1 MRNILTII
9 KKEIHQFRRDPKMF
23 GIILLGPIL
32 QLIFFGYA
40 VNMDLEKVTA
50 VVFDKDKSVQSR
62 LFIEEFTSN
71 KYFEIL
77 ANVNDYDEVE
87 KYLENGEVTLAIVI
101 ENKFEKNI
109 STNRTAKVQVIFD
122 GSDGNKASV
131 AAGYVTNIFSDYLKQ
146 ILIDLQN
153 KAGQKRTL
161 ISNVEAEI
169 RAWFNPT
176 LKTRNFMIPG
186 IIGMLLSII
195 TLILTSL
202 AIVKEKEIGTL
213 EQIIVTPIKPYE
225 LIIGKIVPFS
235 VMGFIVI
242 SIILSVMAFGFKIPI
257 KGSLAFLF
265 LSSLVYILSTLGL
278 GIFVSTVSKTQQQAM
293 MIAVFVVMM
302 PMVFLSGFAFP
313 IENMPAIIQY
323 ITYIIP
329 LRYFMTIIRGVIL
342 KGIGFTELWLELMIM
357 FVMGIVL
364 LVASSL
370 RFKKN
375 LD

>member
-1 MRNILTII
+1 
-9 KKEIHQFRRDPKMF
+9 MF

-40 VNMDLEKVTA
+40 VNMDLEKVSA
-50 VVFDKDKSVQSR
+50 VVFDKDKSVKSR
-62 LFIEEFTSN
+62 LFIDEFTGSN
-71 KYFEIL
+71 YFEIL
-77 ANVNDYDEVE
+77 DYTNSYDDVQ
-87 KYLENGEVTLAIVI
+87 KYLEGGKATLAIII
-101 ENKFEKNI
+101 ENKFEQNL
-109 STNRTAKVQVIFD
+109 SANRTAKVQVIFD
-122 GSDGNKASV
+122 GSDGNKASI
-131 AAGYVTNIFSDYLKQ
+131 AAGYVTNIFSDFSKN
-146 ILIDLQN
+146 ILLELQN
-153 KAGQKRTL
+153 KTGQKKTL
-161 ISNVEAEI
+161 ISPIEAEI

-225 LIIGKIVPFS
+225 LIIGKTIPFAA
-235 VMGFIVI
+235 MGFIVV
-242 SIILSVMAFGFKIPI
+242 SVILSVMTFGFNIPI
-257 KGSLAFLF
+257 KGSISFLF
-265 LSSLVYILSTLGL
+265 LSSAVYILSTLGL

-313 IENMPAIIQY
+313 IENMPVIIQQ

-342 KGIGFTELWLELMIM
+342 KGIGLNELWFELLIM
-357 FVMGIVL
+357 LIMGVVL
-364 LVASSL
+364 LTLSSL
-370 RFKKN
+370 RFRKN

>member
-131 AAGYVTNIFSDYLKQ
+131 AAGYVTNIFSDYSKQ

-225 LIIGKIVPFS
+225 LIIGKAIPFAA
-235 VMGFIVI
+235 MGFIVV
-242 SIILSVMAFGFKIPI
+242 SIILSVMTFGFNIPI
-257 KGSLAFLF
+257 KGSIPFLF
-265 LSSLVYILSTLGL
+265 LSSAVYILSTLGL

>member
-1 MRNILTII
+1 MKNILTII
-9 KKEIHQFRRDPKMF
+9 TKEIHQFRRDPKMF

-40 VNMDLEKVTA
+40 VNMDLEKVSA
-50 VVFDKDKSVQSR
+50 VVFDKDKSVKSR
-62 LFIEEFTSN
+62 LFIDEFTGSN
-71 KYFEIL
+71 YFEIL
-77 ANVNDYDEVE
+77 DYTNSYDDVQ
-87 KYLENGEVTLAIVI
+87 KYLEGGKATLAIII
-101 ENKFEKNI
+101 ENKFEQNL
-109 STNRTAKVQVIFD
+109 SANRTAKVQVIFD
-122 GSDGNKASV
+122 GSDGNKASI
-131 AAGYVTNIFSDYLKQ
+131 AAGYVTNIFSDFSKN
-146 ILIDLQN
+146 ILLELQN
-153 KAGQKRTL
+153 KTGQKKTL
-161 ISNVEAEI
+161 ISPIEAEI

-225 LIIGKIVPFS
+225 LIIGKAIPFAA
-235 VMGFIVI
+235 MGFIVI
-242 SIILSVMAFGFKIPI
+242 SIILSVMTFGFNIPI
-257 KGSLAFLF
+257 KGSISFLF
-265 LSSLVYILSTLGL
+265 LSSAVYILSTLGL

-313 IENMPAIIQY
+313 IENMPVIIQQ

-329 LRYFMTIIRGVIL
+329 LRYFMTIIRSVIL
-342 KGIGFTELWLELMIM
+342 KGIGFNELWLELLIM
-357 FVMGIVL
+357 LIMGIVL
-364 LVASSL
+364 LILSSL
-370 RFKKN
+370 RFRKN